1 MRKQTVITAIALTFV
16 VSSGAF
22 AKQIYKWTD
31 EDGNVH
37 YGDVPVGES
46 SERMAITSKPTDPAR
61 IQAQAQARADARAQA
76 AEEAANAP
84 AGPTPEEL
92 QAAADEKAR
101 KCSEYRAD
109 LQRMLTSRRLYREDE
124 AGEREYLDEVEM
136 QAARDRVEGEV
147 EEYCSS

>member
-1 MRKQTVITAIALTFV
+1 MRMQTVITAIALTLA

-22 AKQIYKWTD
+22 AGQIYKWTD

-37 YGDVPVGES
+37 YGDVPVGQS
-46 SERMAITSKPTDPAR
+46 SERMAINSKPTDPSR
-61 IQAQAQARADARAQA
+61 IQAQAQARADAKAQA

-84 AGPTPEEL
+84 TGPSPEEL

-101 KCSEYRAD
+101 KCQQHRAD
-109 LQRMLTSRRLYREDE
+109 LQRMLTSRRIYREDE
-124 AGEREYLDEVEM
+124 AGERDYLDEVEM

-147 EEYCSS
+147 EKHCSS